1 MLNLDVKKSS
11 TNGSIPTTI
20 LKQYVD
26 VYLPFL
32 TEAINHAITKNSFRE
47 QLKKSEVISLFK
59 KGGSFKE
66 GEL

>member
-1 MLNLDVKKSS
+1 M
-11 TNGSIPTTI
+11 
-20 LKQYVD
+20 D

-32 TEAINHAITKNSFRE
+32 TEAINYAITKNSFRE
-47 QLKKSEVISLFK
+47 QLKKSEVISFYK